1 MQNFTHQAHQFLN
14 FAHMN
19 SIYTTLQSALKERIL
34 IIDGAMGTMIQRHA
48 LQEEDFRGSS
58 ESAGEFHSMLCNHH
72 HDVRGDNDLLVLSQP
87 HIILDIHRQ
96 YLAAGADIIETNTFS
111 STSIAQ
117 ADYGLQS
124 LAYQLN
130 YHAAKL
136 ANQACVEYSTS
147 EKPRFAAGAI

>member
-1 MQNFTHQAHQFLN
+1 
-14 FAHMN
+14 MN
-19 SIYTTLQSALKERIL
+19 SIYDILHSALSKRIL
-34 IIDGAMGTMIQRHA
+34 IIDGAMGTMIQRHG

-58 ESAGEFHSMLCNHH
+58 ETAGDFHSMLCNHK

-87 HIILDIHRQ
+87 NIILDIHRQ

-124 LAYQLN
+124 LAYELN
-130 YHAAKL
+130 VNAAKL
-136 ANQACVEYSTS
+136 AKQACVE
-147 EKPRFAAGAI
+147 